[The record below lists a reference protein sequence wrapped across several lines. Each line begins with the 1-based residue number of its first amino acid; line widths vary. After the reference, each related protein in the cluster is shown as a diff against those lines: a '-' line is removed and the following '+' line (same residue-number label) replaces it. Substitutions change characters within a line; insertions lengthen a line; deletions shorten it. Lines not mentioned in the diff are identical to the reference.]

1 MPSDNSRLPSPFS
14 AFHSRLLKSIQIS
27 SATNQPLCRRQYRQ
41 ALAHV
46 APENLHVNPASAPP
60 PLPGPRLELALQP
73 HPLPCGFAAQANQRT
88 APFSLEASGSSAGP
102 NDV

>member
-14 AFHSRLLKSIQIS
+14 AFHSRLLKSTQIS
-27 SATNQPLCRRQYRQ
+27 SATNQSLCRRQYHQ

-46 APENLHVNPASAPP
+46 APENLHVNPAPAPST
-60 PLPGPRLELALQP
+60 PRLELALQP
-73 HPLPCGFAAQANQRT
+73 HSLPCGFAAQANQQT
-88 APFSLEASGSSAGP
+88 APFSLKASDSSAGP